1 MTTSAAAIV
10 VALFCGSAFAAD
22 LPSVKSAPAIIPP
35 PSPLWTGF
43 YGGINIGGSFG
54 GGNVSSSA
62 RDLFDDS
69 VGLSVFAVPTAF
81 GAASAAAASNSASL
95 NNSGIIGGGQI
106 GYNYQ
111 FYERFVAG
119 LEADIQG
126 TNLSSTTTALGGAV
140 EGATGVP
147 FLSASTYSRK
157 LDYLGTVRGRVGYL
171 VTPTLLVYATGG
183 LAWANVGLSNS
194 LFQTGLDP
202 LGRVGASQT
211 VGAFNDTRTGWTAGA
226 GAEWMFLPNWSAK
239 LEYLYYDLGNVNT
252 YVGAA
257 GVDPAGAAL
266 YAAAL
271 NSSTRFD
278 GHIVR
283 VGVNYHFH
291 WGAAA
296 PVLAKY

>member
-1 MTTSAAAIV
+1 MYKMTTSAAAIV

-43 YGGINIGGSFG
+43 YGGINIGGSSA

-62 RDLFDDS
+62 RDLFDHDS
-69 VGLSVFAVPTAF
+69 VASQSSLVPTAF

-157 LDYLGTVRGRVGYL
+157 LDYLARCAAGRL
-171 VTPTLLVYATGG
+171 SRHAD
-183 LAWANVGLSNS
+183 LARLRDRRSCLGECRLEQQPLPDW
-194 LFQTGLDP
+194 LDP

-226 GAEWMFLPNWSAK
+226 GAE
-239 LEYLYYDLGNVNT
+239 
-252 YVGAA
+252 
-257 GVDPAGAAL
+257 
-266 YAAAL
+266 
-271 NSSTRFD
+271 
-278 GHIVR
+278 
-283 VGVNYHFH
+283 
-291 WGAAA
+291 
-296 PVLAKY
+296 